1 MVRTGGEDGI
11 SSPKILIQEKYRMK
25 KISEH
30 KRKKLKQIAIDED
43 AWGLLCKVKEELRK
57 TGRTPSLS
65 DAIRHVMKKE

>member
-1 MVRTGGEDGI
+1 
-11 SSPKILIQEKYRMK
+11 MK